1 MSKAR
6 LRQLMTELVQELD
19 KTTGID
25 PESKSTLKRLEAD
38 IDDLVNPDT
47 DSADN
52 TVLDDAIALD
62 ARFAASHRV
71 AEKILR
77 ELINNLSRIGI

>member
-1 MSKAR
+1 MSEAR
-6 LRQLMTELVQELD
+6 LRQLMSELVQELD
-19 KTTGID
+19 KTAGVD
-25 PESKSTLKRLEAD
+25 PELKSTLKRLEAD
-38 IDDLVNPDT
+38 IDDLVDPDT

-52 TVLDDAIALD
+52 TVLDDAIALE
-62 ARFAASHRV
+62 ARFAASHPV